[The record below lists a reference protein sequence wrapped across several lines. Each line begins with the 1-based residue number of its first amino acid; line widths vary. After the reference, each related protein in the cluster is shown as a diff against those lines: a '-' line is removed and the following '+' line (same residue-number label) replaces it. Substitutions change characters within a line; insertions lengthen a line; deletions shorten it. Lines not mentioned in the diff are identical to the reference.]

1 MRVEEIDRFRGLAIV
16 MMVFFSLTLALSDSL
31 PDIIR
36 HNVPGSLHLGDFV
49 LPMFLFASGM
59 SLHFFVQKKGKGKH
73 FALDLMERFGL
84 LAMIWLFL
92 SPFSGGGFLEMDEL
106 MLSLIL
112 SVPTI
117 LLVGA
122 REDAVLAAAFIPV
135 LAYFALGAYGALPD
149 FTRHY
154 LGGYAAAP
162 FYLPVMLAGALV
174 ARHLDK
180 AELALIPSGLAAL
193 LLVALVPPY
202 KLVASPSFMAVSVF
216 FSLAVFA
223 LVKRAGSLAGA
234 MKPLEYLGKEPLR
247 YWVLMWV
254 LVLIPIAAY
263 VLASAADFPLH
274 YSAQAAV
281 AISLAAMAFLYAVSL
296 GIDAAVSKLRP
307 RPPEHP
313 YPS

>member
-16 MMVFFSLTLALSDSL
+16 LMVFFSLTLALSDSL
-31 PDIIR
+31 PELIR

-59 SLHFFVQKKGKGKH
+59 SLHLFVQKKGRGKH

-117 LLVGA
+117 LLVSW
-122 REDAVLAAAFIPV
+122 REDALLAAAIIPI
-135 LAYFALGAYGALPD
+135 LAYFALSAYGALPD

-162 FYLPVMLAGALV
+162 FYLPVMLAGALA
-174 ARHLDK
+174 ARHLERVEWLL
-180 AELALIPSGLAAL
+180 APSAAAAVLLSALIG
-193 LLVALVPPY
+193 PY
-202 KLVASPSFMAVSVF
+202 KMIASPSFMAVSVF
-216 FSLAVFA
+216 FSLLVFA
-223 LVKRAGSLAGA
+223 VLKRAGSLAGA
-234 MKPLEYLGKEPLR
+234 LKPLEYLGREPLR

-254 LVLIPIAAY
+254 LVLVPIAAY
-263 VLASAADFPLH
+263 VLASASDFPLH
-274 YSAQAAV
+274 FGWQAAV
-281 AISLAAMAFLYAVSL
+281 TISLAAVIGLYAVSL
-296 GIDAAVSKLRP
+296 GIDAAVARLRP